1 MCSPNKSSPT
11 TSVLGSDPDFEKR
24 RHYLYEPFFK
34 SDLSLDYLRRKKG
47 QIQGENGSWMV
58 IKSAFHSSGI
68 SRFLSNR
75 VRNREEKKTEEGS
88 DKE

>member
-11 TSVLGSDPDFEKR
+11 TSVLGSDPDFEKTR
-24 RHYLYEPFFK
+24 CNPYEPFFK
-34 SDLSLDYLRRKKG
+34 SDLNLDYLRRKKG
-47 QIQGENGSWMV
+47 NGSWMV

-75 VRNREEKKTEEGS
+75 VRNREEKKTEEGN